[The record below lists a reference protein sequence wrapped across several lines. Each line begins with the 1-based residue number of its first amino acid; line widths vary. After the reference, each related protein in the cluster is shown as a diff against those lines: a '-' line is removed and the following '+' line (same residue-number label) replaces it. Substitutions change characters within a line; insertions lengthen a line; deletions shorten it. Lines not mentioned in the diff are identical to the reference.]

1 MHGGSGV
8 TPDDYRKGIRNGL
21 RKINY
26 YTYMSREGTR
36 AVMKMLGEGEVTF
49 YHDLA
54 LAAQKAMEADAE
66 KAMRVFTGMTE

>member
-8 TPDDYRKGIRNGL
+8 APDEYRRGIANGL

-26 YTYMSREGTR
+26 YTYMSREGTN
-36 AVMKMLGEGEVTF
+36 AVRRMLEEQEVTF

-66 KAMRVFTGMTE
+66 KAMRVFMMKE